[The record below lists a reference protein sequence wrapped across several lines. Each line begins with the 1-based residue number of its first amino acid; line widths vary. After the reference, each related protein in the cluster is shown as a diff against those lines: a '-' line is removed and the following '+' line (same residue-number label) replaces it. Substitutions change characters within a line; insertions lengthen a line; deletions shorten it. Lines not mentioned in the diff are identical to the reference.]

1 MDRRNGWIVGLAALA
16 LLVMVGWA
24 AFLRGNDADA
34 DGAPDGAIRV
44 SIASSSTKKE
54 WIDESVKAFNAASR
68 NNRSFQVNGKPVFV
82 QVLLEEIEPGTSDH
96 YRSGTMVTD
105 TLSGRIQPTVISPA
119 ESTWIEQ
126 LNDEWRTLHGS
137 RLVEQ
142 PAASLTRTPLIIAL
156 WQSRA
161 VALGCWPDP
170 QPACTWQRLRELAR
184 SPQGWGS
191 FGHPE
196 WGSLKFGYGYVGESN
211 SGTSTAVA
219 LCMLGAGKTSGLTVD
234 DVGPATGCGKAI
246 ADVETAKVH
255 SGKKSSWLLG
265 LMRDGGS
272 DYLDGITTY
281 EQEVV
286 SFNRENGANLRE
298 PLVAAYPQDG
308 TLIAEHPFAILDG
321 ADWVSPEQGEAAT
334 LFRDFLLSEG
344 RQAALRESGLRP
356 ANPGSPAMP
365 PIEPRFGAVPG
376 ATIVPITPPDV
387 LVLDRLTEVWHE
399 VKKHAV
405 IVLVFDK
412 SGSMEGAKLTTAI
425 AGATAFVDAM
435 DPQDYLVWLPFDTQ
449 VYGTVEGYKSEIG
462 ETLSGAIAGTSAS
475 GGTAL
480 YDAIAEAQRRIEAK
494 RATLGTSV
502 RYGIVVLSDGQDTN
516 SRRASLAS
524 LRAALAPSESDPT
537 AIQMHTIGI
546 GTDAD
551 KNTLTALA
559 ATSRGKFWNA
569 KDPNRVLES
578 YREIAVHY

>member
-1 MDRRNGWIVGLAALA
+1 MDRNRWTVGLAALA
-16 LLVMVGWA
+16 LLVMAGWA
-24 AFLRGNDADA
+24 AFFRDQ
-34 DGAPDGAIRV
+34 GAAANEVPEGAIRI

-54 WIDESVKAFNAASR
+54 WIDASVKAFNSASR
-68 NNRSFQVNGKPVFV
+68 NDASFQVDGKPVFV
-82 QVLLEEIEPGTSDH
+82 EVLLEELEPGVTDH

-105 TLSGRIQPTVISPA
+105 TISGRIQPTVLSPA
-119 ESTWIEQ
+119 EDTWIEQ
-126 LNDEWRTLHGS
+126 LNDDWRTLHGS
-137 RLVEQ
+137 TLVGQ
-142 PAASLTRTPLIIAL
+142 SAPSLTRTPLVIAL

-161 VALGCWPDP
+161 VALGCWPEP
-170 QPACTWQRLRELAR
+170 QPSCTWERLRQLAR

-191 FGHPE
+191 VGHPE
-196 WGSLKFGYGYVGESN
+196 WGALKFGYGYVGESN

-219 LCMLGAGKTSGLTVD
+219 LCTLGAGKRSGLTLD
-234 DVGPATGCGKAI
+234 DVGTGTGCGRAI
-246 ADVETAKVH
+246 ADLETAKVH

-281 EQEVV
+281 EQDVV
-286 SFNRENGANLRE
+286 AFNRENGAHLRE

-308 TLIAEHPFAILDG
+308 TIVAEHPFAILDG
-321 ADWVSPEQGEAAT
+321 AEWVSAEQVQAAT
-334 LFRDFLLSEG
+334 LFRDFLLSDG

-356 ANPGSPAMP
+356 ANPTAVAMP
-365 PIEPRFGAVPG
+365 PIESRFGAVPG
-376 ATIVPITPPDV
+376 AAIVPITPPTV

-412 SGSMEGAKLTTAI
+412 SGSMEGTKLTTAI

-435 DPQDYLVWLPFDTQ
+435 DPQDYLIWLPFDSQ

-462 ETLSGAIAGTSAS
+462 ETLTRAIAGTSAS

-480 YDAIAEAQRRIEAK
+480 YDAVAEAHRRIEAR
-494 RATLGTSV
+494 RASLGTSV
-502 RYGIVVLSDGQDTN
+502 RYGIVVLSDGQDAN
-516 SRRASLAS
+516 SHRASLAS

-537 AIQMHTIGI
+537 DVQVHTIGI
-546 GTDAD
+546 GADAD
-551 KNTLTALA
+551 RDTLTALA
-559 ATSRGKFWNA
+559 ATSRGKYWSA